1 MENRLRPWLALL
13 VSGLVHVGLALV
25 LVGQASRVAS
35 EGGSVAQPGPALT
48 VRLLPAAPVRM
59 RLAASGASK
68 ADAAPAPAPAPV
80 PRAQPQAEIGGRA
93 GMASAER
100 HYFGAE
106 AMTAQPEVAD
116 GLVAGKLLVVPG
128 ITPQTVALQVWISDE
143 GKVERVA
150 VDSPM
155 NLEEEQLLLAAFAS
169 VRFQPGRIGRIAVR
183 GRLAMEIMLDYALR
197 L

>member
-35 EGGSVAQPGPALT
+35 EGGSLAQPGPALT
-48 VRLLPAAPVRM
+48 VSLLPAAPVSV
-59 RLAASGASK
+59 RLASTGPSQAEVAPV
-68 ADAAPAPAPAPV
+68 AAPM
-80 PRAQPQAEIGGRA
+80 PQALRQAETGGHA
-93 GMASAER
+93 GVESAER
-100 HYFGAE
+100 HYFGPE
-106 AMTAQPEVAD
+106 AMTEQPEVAD

-128 ITPQTVALQVWISDE
+128 ITPQTVALQVWVSDE

>member
-25 LVGQASRVAS
+25 LLGQASRVAS
-35 EGGSVAQPGPALT
+35 EAGSVARAGPALT
-48 VRLLPAAPVRM
+48 VSLLPAAPASVR
-59 RLAASGASK
+59 LPASGPSQA
-68 ADAAPAPAPAPV
+68 AGTAAPAAV
-80 PRAQPQAEIGGRA
+80 AQALPQTETGGHA
-93 GMASAER
+93 GQEAAER

-106 AMTAQPEVAD
+106 TMTEQPEVAD

-143 GKVERVA
+143 GKVERVT

-155 NLEEEQLLLAAFAS
+155 NQEEEQLLLAAFAS

>member
-1 MENRLRPWLALL
+1 MVMENRLRPWLALL

-35 EGGSVAQPGPALT
+35 EGGSVVQPGPALT
-48 VRLLPAAPVRM
+48 VSLLPAAPVSV
-59 RLAASGASK
+59 RLASTGPSQAEM
-68 ADAAPAPAPAPV
+68 
-80 PRAQPQAEIGGRA
+80 AQVLPQAEAGGHA
-93 GMASAER
+93 GVESAER

-106 AMTAQPEVAD
+106 AMTEQPEVAD

>member
-1 MENRLRPWLALL
+1 
-13 VSGLVHVGLALV
+13 
-25 LVGQASRVAS
+25 
-35 EGGSVAQPGPALT
+35 
-48 VRLLPAAPVRM
+48 
-59 RLAASGASK
+59 
-68 ADAAPAPAPAPV
+68 
-80 PRAQPQAEIGGRA
+80 
-93 GMASAER
+93 
-100 HYFGAE
+100 
-106 AMTAQPEVAD
+106 
-116 GLVAGKLLVVPG
+116 VPG

>member
-48 VRLLPAAPVRM
+48 VRLLPAAPARM
-59 RLAASGASK
+59 RLAAAGPFQ
-68 ADAAPAPAPAPV
+68 ADAAPAPAPV
-80 PRAQPQAEIGGRA
+80 PRAQPQAESGGGA
-93 GMASAER
+93 GSASAER

-106 AMTAQPEVAD
+106 AMTSQPEVAD

-143 GKVERVA
+143 GRVERVA

-155 NLEEEQLLLAAFAS
+155 KLEEEQLLLAAFAS